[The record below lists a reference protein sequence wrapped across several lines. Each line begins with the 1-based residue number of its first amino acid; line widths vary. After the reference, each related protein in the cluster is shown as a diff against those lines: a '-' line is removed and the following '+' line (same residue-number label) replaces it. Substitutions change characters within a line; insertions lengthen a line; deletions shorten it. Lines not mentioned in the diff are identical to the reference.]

1 MEEKDIK
8 EDDERKAFRKKMR
21 IRGEEARRQIF
32 NKATDVMK
40 KSKGYNH
47 NNDEKDMTK

>member
-1 MEEKDIK
+1 MMKEKHL
-8 EDDERKAFRKKMR
+8 EKKMR

-40 KSKGYNH
+40 KSKGYNR
-47 NNDEKDMTK
+47 NDDEKDMTK